1 MMRIKTGEQMVSNWG
16 NCLGNTWV

>member
-1 MMRIKTGEQMVSNWG
+1 MMRIKAGEQMVSNWG